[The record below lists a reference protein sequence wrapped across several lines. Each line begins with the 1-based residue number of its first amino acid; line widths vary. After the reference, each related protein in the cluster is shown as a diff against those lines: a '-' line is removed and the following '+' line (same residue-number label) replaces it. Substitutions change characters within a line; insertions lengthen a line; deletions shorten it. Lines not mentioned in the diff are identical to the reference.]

1 MEVQVLY
8 ADRNIFT
15 GEIEWFDHVATVDA
29 PTDNA
34 NDAMEFAFRRLQNL
48 DGSWSMGPV
57 VCFDGITTI
66 DNYDYHEAV
75 QVLKPLHR
83 GVEGQEIGHRSC
95 SMFDRMIVDGT
106 IYEVDCIGF
115 KVVGA

>member
-15 GEIEWFDHVATVDA
+15 GDIEWFDHVATVDA
-29 PTDNA
+29 PEHYDA
-34 NDAMEFAFRRLQNL
+34 ERAMEYAFRRLQNL

-57 VCFDGITTI
+57 VSFDNFSTV
-66 DNYDYHEAV
+66 DNPDYDASV
-75 QVLKPLHR
+75 TVLKPLPR
-83 GVEGQEIGHRSC
+83 GVHDQELGHRSC
-95 SMFDRMIVDGT
+95 SMFDRMIVDGK

-115 KVVGA
+115 KEV